1 MQPCIGFL
9 EYLSI
14 GKGIEAADLILKN
27 TAIDTIISSPN
38 CPGRYHILFS
48 GDVDAVKTAVEMAKE
63 IKDETMLESCVIP
76 NIDRDIIQAV
86 FSPVV
91 TDIQDGVAIFETIT
105 MTETVLGA
113 DNMLDTADVDI
124 VDLRLGKG
132 LAGKSYVIVTGSLQ
146 DLEYAV
152 DAAVDGMQEKELLI
166 SAVVIPSINPELI
179 KFLVR
184 M

>member
-9 EYLSI
+9 EYISV
-14 GKGIEAADLILKN
+14 GKGIEAADIILKN
-27 TAIDTIISSPN
+27 TAIDMMVSSPN

-63 IKDETMLESCVIP
+63 TKDETMLESVVIP
-76 NIDRDIIQAV
+76 NIDTGVIRAI
-86 FSPVV
+86 FSPTEAV
-91 TDIQDGVAIFETIT
+91 IRDGIAVFETIT
-105 MTETVLGA
+105 MTETVMGA
-113 DNMLDTADVDI
+113 DTMLDTADVEI
-124 VDLRLGKG
+124 IDLRLGKG

-146 DLEYAV
+146 DLQYAI

-166 SAVVIPSINPELI
+166 SAVIIPSINPELI